1 MIPRSHWFGLD
12 RQLDPSDSDVT
23 ILGLPFDGACC
34 YRPGAAEAPDRLRE
48 LSRTATA
55 VTETGALLE
64 GLNLAD
70 LGNLQSG
77 GNTRD
82 YFRAIEMWVSTL
94 PSEVFVIGL
103 GGDHSVSIPLFS
115 GFRRKAVGECGL
127 IWLDAHPDLWDA
139 YDGDRLSHA
148 CALRRLI
155 EGGDLNPR
163 RIALL
168 GLRSFSPEE
177 IDYLL
182 SRQIFFMTAHEMA
195 AKGMEW
201 AAQKAIEQVHEAD
214 HVYLSLDI
222 DFVDPSA
229 APGTG
234 LPVPGGPS
242 ARETLALLE
251 PLFQKLRIRSMD
263 IVEIS
268 PPHDP
273 ASVTSFLGVQI
284 LLQILGVIWKR
295 KNRYKV

>member
-12 RQLDPSDSDVT
+12 RQLDPCDSDVT
-23 ILGLPFDGACC
+23 ILGVPFDGACC

-48 LSRTATA
+48 LSRTAPA

-70 LGNLQSG
+70 LGNLKSG

-82 YFRAIEMWVSTL
+82 YFRAIEMWVSAL

-103 GGDHSVSIPLFS
+103 GGDHSVSVPLFS
-115 GFRRKAVGECGL
+115 GFKRKAVGECGL
-127 IWLDAHPDLWDA
+127 IWLDAHPDLRDV

-182 SRQIFFMTAHEMA
+182 SRQIFFITAHEMA

-214 HVYLSLDI
+214 HIYLSLDI

-234 LPVPGGPS
+234 IPVPGGPG

-268 PPHDP
+268 PPNDP
-273 ASVTSFLGVQI
+273 TSVTSFLGVQI